1 MKKNSETIVDENG
14 IEILVG
20 YRYEESPKYYAE
32 PGNPGTLVDAMVLT
46 ELTSIEVVIAGIGI
60 DILPNIETMDVHLK
74 DKMLNKIINLL
85 NYEE

>member
-1 MKKNSETIVDENG
+1 MKRNSEMIVDCDG

-20 YRYEESPKYYAE
+20 YRYESSPSFYAE
-32 PGNPGTLVDAMVLT
+32 PGNPGTLVEAMVLT

-60 DILPNIETMDVHLK
+60 DILPKIETMDVHLK

>member
-20 YRYEESPKYYAE
+20 YRYEESPRYYAE
-32 PGNPGTLVDAMVLT
+32 PGNPGTLVEAMVYT
-46 ELTSIEVVIAGIGI
+46 EIDSVEVVIKGLGI
-60 DILPNIETMDVHLK
+60 DILPNLSSRQVDYIK
-74 DKMLNKIINLL
+74 SLL

>member
-1 MKKNSETIVDENG
+1 MKKNTETIVDENG

-20 YRYEESPKYYAE
+20 YRYEESPSFYAE

-46 ELTSIEVVIAGIGI
+46 EIDSVEVVIKGVGL
-60 DILPNIETMDVHLK
+60 DILPHLSSRQVDYIK
-74 DKMLNKIINLL
+74 SLL

>member
-14 IEILVG
+14 IEILVS
-20 YRYEESPKYYAE
+20 YRYEESPSFYAE

-46 ELTSIEVVIAGIGI
+46 EIDSVEVVIKGVGL
-60 DILPNIETMDVHLK
+60 DILPNLSSRQVDYIK
-74 DKMLNKIINLL
+74 SLL

>member
-1 MKKNSETIVDENG
+1 MKKNTETIVDENG

-20 YRYEESPKYYAE
+20 YRYEESPSFYAE
-32 PGNPGTLVDAMVLT
+32 PENPGTLVEAMVLT
-46 ELTSIEVVIAGIGI
+46 EITSIEVVIAGIGI
-60 DILPNIETMDVHLK
+60 DILPKIETMDVHLK

>member
-1 MKKNSETIVDENG
+1 MKKNSETICDDNG

-20 YRYEESPKYYAE
+20 YKYEESPKYYAE
-32 PGNPGTLVDAMVLT
+32 PGNPGTLVEAMVYT
-46 ELTSIEVVIAGIGI
+46 EIDSVEVVIAGIGI
-60 DILPNIETMDVHLK
+60 DILPKIETMDVHLK

>member
-1 MKKNSETIVDENG
+1 MKKTCQTIVDDNG

-32 PGNPGTLVDAMVLT
+32 PGNPGTLVDAMVYT
-46 ELTSIEVVIAGIGI
+46 EIDSVEVVIKGLGI
-60 DILPNIETMDVHLK
+60 DILPQLSSRQVDYIK
-74 DKMLNKIINLL
+74 SLL